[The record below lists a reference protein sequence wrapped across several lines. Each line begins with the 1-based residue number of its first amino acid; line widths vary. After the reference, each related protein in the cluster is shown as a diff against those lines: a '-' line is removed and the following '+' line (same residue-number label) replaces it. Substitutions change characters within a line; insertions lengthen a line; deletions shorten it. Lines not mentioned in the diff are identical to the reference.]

1 MGGVKSGF
9 VAAEG
14 DRFEHGSAQ
23 SHRGDAGRGDAGG
36 RGAGGRFSGP
46 SPGLALFL
54 LECAFLV
61 PIWPGVFAA
70 VATLAGLP
78 PPSPV
83 TAFTLLLYPAA
94 MLAGLYALGLYRRDM
109 ILETRKALARLPL
122 AVGFGAVG
130 IAAPMALLTTLEP
143 AVPLHNQAL
152 LFTVALGSGSV
163 SGVFARLVFY
173 GLRRQGLF
181 RRRVLIIGAG
191 RRAWDLVWMLG
202 KEGRGVHYQIA
213 FAHDPVFGEVDPRL
227 ADGAAGPIVAASGQ
241 GLLAAA
247 RRFAAEQII
256 VAPDERRGMDLEVL
270 LACKIAGF
278 PVKQYL
284 DFVEKE
290 IRRVDLKRMELG
302 WLLYSD
308 GFQFGLVTRVLKR
321 SLDLLVS
328 VMLLLGFIPFL
339 LAAALVIKLDDGG
352 PIFYR
357 QERVTRNG
365 RIFRIMKLR
374 TMRVDAERAGAVWAA
389 DKDQRI
395 TRVGAWLRR
404 TRIDEMPQIFN
415 VLSGDM
421 SLVGPRP
428 ERPAFVGML
437 AAQLPLYHERHVVKA
452 GLTGWAQI
460 NYPYG
465 ASIDDARSKLSYDLY
480 YVKNFNILFDLL
492 IIAQTLRVVLWPG
505 GVR

>member
-9 VAAEG
+9 IAAEG
-14 DRFEHGSAQ
+14 DHFEHGPARS
-23 SHRGDAGRGDAGG
+23 RRDDAGG

-54 LECAFLV
+54 LDCAFL
-61 PIWPGVFAA
+61 ILLWPTIFATIA
-70 VATLAGLP
+70 ALAGLP
-78 PPSPV
+78 PPSPI

-130 IAAPMALLTTLEP
+130 VAAPMALLTTLKP
-143 AVPLHNQAL
+143 AVALHNQAL
-152 LFTVALGSGSV
+152 LFTVALGAGSV
-163 SGVFARLVFY
+163 SGAFARLVFY
-173 GLRRQGLF
+173 GLRRRGLF

-202 KEGRGVHYQIA
+202 KEGRGVHYEII
-213 FAHDPVFGEVDPRL
+213 FAHDPVFGEIDPRL
-227 ADGAAGPIVAASGQ
+227 ADGVAGPIVAASGQ

-256 VAPDERRGMDLEVL
+256 VAPDERRGMDLDVL

-284 DFVEKE
+284 DVVEKE

-308 GFQFGLVTRVLKR
+308 GFQFGLVTRLLKR
-321 SLDLLVS
+321 ALDLGVSLV
-328 VMLLLGFIPFL
+328 LLLAFTPFL
-339 LAAALVIKLDDGG
+339 FAAVIAIKLDDGG

-365 RIFRIMKLR
+365 RIFRIVKLR
-374 TMRVDAERAGAVWAA
+374 TMRVDAERQGAVWAA
-389 DKDQRI
+389 DNDNRI
-395 TRVGAWLRR
+395 TRVGAFLRR

-415 VLSGDM
+415 VLVGDM

-437 AAQLPLYHERHVVKA
+437 AGQLPLYHERHVVKA

-480 YVKNFNILFDLL
+480 YVKNFNILFDFL

>member
-1 MGGVKSGF
+1 MDGVKSGA
-9 VAAEG
+9 VAAED
-14 DRFEHGSAQ
+14 DRFAHGPIPS
-23 SHRGDAGRGDAGG
+23 RRDDAGG

-54 LECAFLV
+54 LDCAFLAL
-61 PIWPGVFAA
+61 IWPAMFVVVAA
-70 VATLAGLP
+70 LAGLP

-83 TAFTLLLYPAA
+83 TALTLLLYPAA
-94 MLAGLYALGLYRRDM
+94 ILGGLYALGLYRRDM

-130 IAAPMALLTTLEP
+130 IAAPMALLTTIEP

-152 LFTVALGSGSV
+152 LFTIALGAGAASGA
-163 SGVFARLVFY
+163 GARVLFY

-202 KEGRGVHYQIA
+202 KEGRGVHYEIA
-213 FAHDPVFGEVDPRL
+213 FAHDPVFGEIDPRL
-227 ADGAAGPIVAASGQ
+227 ADGAAGPIVAAGGQ
-241 GLLAAA
+241 GLLATAQ
-247 RRFAAEQII
+247 RFAVEQII
-256 VAPDERRGMDLEVL
+256 VAPDERRGMNLDIL

-284 DFVEKE
+284 DVVEKE

-302 WLLYSD
+302 WLLYAE
-308 GFQFGLVTRVLKR
+308 GFQFGLVSRVLKR
-321 SLDLLVS
+321 ALDLVAS
-328 VMLLLGFIPFL
+328 VVLLLAFTPFL
-339 LAAALVIKLDDGG
+339 LAAVIAIKLDDNG

-365 RIFRIMKLR
+365 RIFRIVKLR
-374 TMRVDAERAGAVWAA
+374 TMRVDAERQGAVWAA
-389 DKDQRI
+389 DKDHRI
-395 TRVGAWLRR
+395 TRVGAFLRR

-428 ERPAFVGML
+428 ERPAFVDML

>member
-9 VAAEG
+9 VATED
-14 DRFEHGSAQ
+14 DRAGHGPFPS
-23 SHRGDAGRGDAGG
+23 RRGDAGG
-36 RGAGGRFSGP
+36 SGTGGRFSGP

-54 LECAFLV
+54 LDCAFLAV
-61 PIWPGVFAA
+61 ISRAGFAA
-70 VATLAGLP
+70 LAALARQP
-78 PPSPV
+78 MSTPIIAV
-83 TAFTLLLYPAA
+83 TWLLYPAA

-122 AVGFGAVG
+122 AVGFGALGV
-130 IAAPMALLTTLEP
+130 AAPIAVLTTLAP
-143 AVPLHNQAL
+143 ALPLHNQAL
-152 LFTVALGSGSV
+152 LFSAALGTGVTSGA
-163 SGVFARLVFY
+163 FARVVFY
-173 GLRRQGLF
+173 GLREQGLF

-202 KEGRGVHYQIA
+202 KEGRGVHYEIA
-213 FAHDPVFGEVDPRL
+213 FAHDPVFGEIDPRL
-227 ADGAAGPIVAASGQ
+227 ADGTAGPIVPASGQ
-241 GLLAAA
+241 GVLAAA
-247 RRFAAEQII
+247 RRFGVEQII
-256 VAPDERRGMDLEVL
+256 VARDERRGMDLESL

-284 DFVEKE
+284 DVVEKE
-290 IRRVDLKRMELG
+290 IRRIDLKRMELG

-308 GFQFGLVTRVLKR
+308 GFQLGLVSRVFKR
-321 SLDLLVS
+321 ALDLGVSLV
-328 VMLLLGFIPFL
+328 LLLAFTPFL
-339 LAAALVIKLDDGG
+339 LAAAIAIKLDDNG
-352 PIFYR
+352 PIFYG

-365 RIFRIMKLR
+365 RIFRIVKLR
-374 TMRVDAERAGAVWAA
+374 TMRVDAERQGAVWAA
-389 DKDQRI
+389 DKDNRI
-395 TRVGAWLRR
+395 TRVGAFLRR

-415 VLSGDM
+415 VLIGDM

-437 AAQLPLYHERHVVKA
+437 AAQLPLYHERHIVKA